1 MAGYSGVPLTKKLGI
16 LANSELVIINEPQ
29 EFRRLI
35 KPISEGVRV
44 EARVTKG
51 TDMVHI
57 FATSKNRL
65 SESLQL
71 CVKQMAR
78 DAVIWVSWPKKSS
91 QMRSDVSENVIREIA
106 LPLGL
111 VDIKVCAIDETW
123 SGLKLVIR
131 KEKRKAT

>member
-35 KPISEGVRV
+35 KPIPEGVRV

-131 KEKRKAT
+131 KEKRKTT

>member
-35 KPISEGVRV
+35 KPIPEGVRV

>member
-1 MAGYSGVPLTKKLGI
+1 MAGYSTTALTKKLGI
-16 LANSELVIINEPQ
+16 LPNSELVIMNEPQ

-35 KPISEGVRV
+35 KPIPEGVRV
-44 EARVTKG
+44 EARVTKR
-51 TDMVHI
+51 TNMVHI

-65 SESLQL
+65 GESLQL
-71 CVKQMAR
+71 CITQIAQ

-91 QMRSDVSENVIREIA
+91 KMKSDVTENIIREIA

-123 SGLKLVIR
+123 SGLKLVVR
-131 KEKRKAT
+131 KEKRKAN

>member
-35 KPISEGVRV
+35 KPIPEGVRV

-131 KEKRKAT
+131 KEKRKTI